1 MAKQKGPIKYE
12 GTIGDIRH
20 FRIKGLKGY
29 YAGMKGGP
37 TANQVKNAP
46 EFERTRENMNEFG
59 GSAKAGKSLRNG
71 LAQAMKGIA
80 DPQVTGR
87 LTAIMKRINLEDQS
101 EARGYR
107 AILISEQPQYL
118 KGFNFNKNVSLNTVL
133 NANINA
139 EIDMPGEIL
148 VYFWD
153 KIDPRNQIVAP
164 PGATHFRIIYAAT
177 AISDFEYNST
187 TKTYEPIAPDLNEK
201 SAIKYSDYAP
211 LNEEFEDV
219 TTNFTLMAQS
229 EDVRIVV
236 CVGIEFFQKVNTD
249 YLRLSGNASL
259 RIIDVL
265 KDI

>member
-1 MAKQKGPIKYE
+1 LLHQGRRISGFIYE
-12 GTIGDIRH
+12 
-20 FRIKGLKGY
+20 
-29 YAGMKGGP
+29 
-37 TANQVKNAP
+37 
-46 EFERTRENMNEFG
+46 
-59 GSAKAGKSLRNG
+59 
-71 LAQAMKGIA
+71 
-80 DPQVTGR
+80 
-87 LTAIMKRINLEDQS
+87 
-101 EARGYR
+101 
-107 AILISEQPQYL
+107 
-118 KGFNFNKNVSLNTVL
+118 
-133 NANINA
+133 
-139 EIDMPGEIL
+139 
-148 VYFWD
+148 
-153 KIDPRNQIVAP
+153 
-164 PGATHFRIIYAAT
+164 AT

>member
-59 GSAKAGKSLRNG
+59 GSAKAAKSLRNG

-80 DPQVTGR
+80 DSHVTGR

-107 AILISEQPQYL
+107 AILISEQSQYL
-118 KGFNFNKNVSLNTVL
+118 KGFNFNRNVSLNTVL
-133 NANINA
+133 NANIHTSMPMPA
-139 EIDMPGEIL
+139 EIVFVIPAL
-148 VYFWD
+148 
-153 KIDPRNQIVAP
+153 DPKTQIAAP
-164 PGATHFRIIYAAT
+164 SGATHFRLIFSACIL
-177 AISDFEYNST
+177 SDFEYNST
-187 TKTYEPIAPDLNEK
+187 TKTYEAMNPAHNEK
-201 SAIKYSDYAP
+201 SKTEYSEYSSLTEPFAELETFLD
-211 LNEEFEDV
+211 LDGSDDN
-219 TTNFTLMAQS
+219 TRT
-229 EDVRIVV
+229 VV
-236 CVGIEFFQKVNTD
+236 CLGIEFFQQVNAD
-249 YLRLSGNASL
+249 YLRLSANASL
-259 RIIDVL
+259 RIM
-265 KDI
+265 DIFKQV